1 MGRLFEKA
9 TERISLRSAWYR
21 IRSNGVNSLAGE
33 TRVAVE
39 MFGRDVDRNIYKIQ
53 KRLREG
59 TFEFDPQKGVL
70 KKKANG
76 GSRGIVMASVQNRI
90 VERAWLDCLQ
100 GQSPFVKS
108 VINRPSSI
116 GGVPNRS
123 VPHGLKLIRDA
134 FEEGKAYYARSDIS
148 GFFDGIPRDRVL
160 AKIETEIDD
169 QRFMQVLR
177 AATSVVLSNERILG
191 EDRKL
196 FPVDDQGVAQGSP
209 LSPLFG
215 NILLNEFDAQ
225 LNDREIIC
233 VRFIDDFVLLGK
245 TEGAVAKAFHSAQRA
260 LQSFGLACH
269 DPFSSS
275 CSREKAG
282 IGRVE
287 DGFVFLGYDLRP
299 GLFQPSQRARQK
311 LLKKV
316 DECLAVGRSSI
327 LEVKRTSNTE
337 ENRQR
342 YSQTLTLLDKIV
354 RGWGD
359 AFAYGNSPATMEGLD
374 RIIDQKIEEFRHWF
388 SRHLAGAGWKVR
400 RRLGGV
406 CLLTDIRVRD
416 LSDVPFS
423 IEPGKRFARSS
434 NTATISTDGSIIPL
448 GKRKGKDQGPGGWA
462 FVVHETNERIGGSA
476 SSTTNNQ
483 MELLAVIEAIKHI
496 DPKRP
501 IVIRTDS
508 KYVADAANGLTVVKQ
523 NADLWR
529 EFNELKKSRRVKV
542 VWVKG
547 YAGDPFNEAANL
559 VGEQHA
565 RLAKAQALRAAAGI
579 LAPFGSPNSAA
590 SPPASPRSPASLT
603 AGRSNPGC
611 RSATCL

>member
-9 TERISLRSAWYR
+9 TERISLRNAWHR
-21 IRSNGVNSLAGE
+21 IRSNGANSLAGE

-39 MFGRDVDRNIYKIQ
+39 MFGRDVERNIHKIQ

-76 GSRGIVMASVQNRI
+76 DRRGIVMASVQNRI
-90 VERAWLDCLQ
+90 VERAWLDSLQ
-100 GQSPFVKS
+100 SHSEFVKG
-108 VINRPSSI
+108 VINQPSSI

-134 FEEGKAYYARSDIS
+134 FGDGKAFYVRSDIS

-160 AKIETEIDD
+160 AKIATEINDP
-169 QRFMQVLR
+169 RFIQVLQ
-177 AATSVVLSNERILG
+177 AATSVVLSNETVLG

-215 NILLNEFDAQ
+215 NILLNEFDVR

-245 TEGAVAKAFHSAQRA
+245 TEAAVVKAFHSAQRM

-269 DPFSSS
+269 DPFSSLS
-275 CSREKAG
+275 SREKAG
-282 IGRVE
+282 SGRVE

-299 GLFQPSQRARQK
+299 GLFQPSRRAREK

-316 DECLAVGRSSI
+316 AECIAAGRSSI
-327 LEVKRTSNTE
+327 REVRRTSNTE

-342 YSQTLTLLDKIV
+342 YTQTLTLLDKIV

-359 AFAYGNSPATMEGLD
+359 AFAYGNAAATMEDLD
-374 RIIDQKIEEFRHWF
+374 RTIDQEIEDFRRWF
-388 SRHLAGAGWKVR
+388 SRQLAGQDWKVR

-406 CLLTDIRVRD
+406 CLLSDIRTKD
-416 LSDVPFS
+416 LNDVPFS
-423 IEPGKRFARSS
+423 IEPGKRFAQLA

-448 GKRKGKDQGPGGWA
+448 GKRKGKDQGPGAWA
-462 FVVHETNERIGGSA
+462 FVVHETNEEIGGSVP
-476 SSTTNNQ
+476 STTNNQ
-483 MELLAVIEAIKHI
+483 MELLAVIKAIKHI

-508 KYVADAANGLTVVKQ
+508 KYVTDAANGRTVVKQ

-529 EFNELKKSRRVKV
+529 EFNELKKLRRVKV

-547 YAGDPFNEAANL
+547 HAGDPFNEAANRL
-559 VGEQHA
+559 AEQHA
-565 RLAKAQALRAAAGI
+565 RLEKAQALRAAA
-579 LAPFGSPNSAA
+579 
-590 SPPASPRSPASLT
+590 
-603 AGRSNPGC
+603 
-611 RSATCL
+611 